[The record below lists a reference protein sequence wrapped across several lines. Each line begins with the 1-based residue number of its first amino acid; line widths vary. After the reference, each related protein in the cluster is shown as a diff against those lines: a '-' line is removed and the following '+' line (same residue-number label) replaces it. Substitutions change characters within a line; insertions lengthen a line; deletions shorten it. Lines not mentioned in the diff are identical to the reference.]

1 MTLLLFLLACH
12 RPTDL
17 DCAVAALDWV
27 GPGGYVQEC
36 LHGRCVVTT
45 AAGCNVELGCVPDLF
60 GGAYIERAPRLPM
73 VCPVGGRP

>member
-45 AAGCNVELGCVPDLF
+45 AAGCNVELECTPDPF
-60 GGAYIERAPRLPM
+60 VGVYISRAPRLPM
-73 VCPVGGRP
+73 VCPPGGRP